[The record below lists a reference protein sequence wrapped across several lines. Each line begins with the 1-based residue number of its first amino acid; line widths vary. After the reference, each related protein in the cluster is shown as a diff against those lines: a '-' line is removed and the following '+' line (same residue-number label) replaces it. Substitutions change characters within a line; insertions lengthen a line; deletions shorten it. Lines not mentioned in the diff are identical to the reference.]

1 MCVVLSNINIKG
13 GIGKTI
19 GNATM
24 AEILAK
30 CGKRVL
36 LVDNDPQCNMT
47 GLFGMMTDE
56 ERCTIKD
63 LYMCPQERLP
73 EYARQMVYP
82 TKYEN
87 IDMIV
92 SEPGHRDTISYV
104 EQLEDFSRYV
114 FGVPYAVIQEAL
126 TREDVMKHGRNACAD

>member
-47 GLFGMMTDE
+47 GLFGRVGIAGRPPALKNPPPGRT
-56 ERCTIKD
+56 ER
-63 LYMCPQERLP
+63 
-73 EYARQMVYP
+73 
-82 TKYEN
+82 
-87 IDMIV
+87 
-92 SEPGHRDTISYV
+92 
-104 EQLEDFSRYV
+104 
-114 FGVPYAVIQEAL
+114 
-126 TREDVMKHGRNACAD
+126 

>member
-56 ERCTIKD
+56 ERYTIKD

-87 IDMIV
+87 IDMYRN
-92 SEPGHRDTISYV
+92 RDTEIRS
-104 EQLEDFSRYV
+104 LMS
-114 FGVPYAVIQEAL
+114 
-126 TREDVMKHGRNACAD
+126 NS

>member
-56 ERCTIKD
+56 ERYTIKD
-63 LYMCPQERLP
+63 LYMCPQE
-73 EYARQMVYP
+73 
-82 TKYEN
+82 
-87 IDMIV
+87 
-92 SEPGHRDTISYV
+92 
-104 EQLEDFSRYV
+104 
-114 FGVPYAVIQEAL
+114 
-126 TREDVMKHGRNACAD
+126 